1 MIVLPNAGPAPPA
14 VGVNENVAAERVF
27 PATRSL
33 VATIKFTD
41 VTMPPITPEATP
53 ATEARTSTLVCTVTS
68 PPAVAMPIL
77 SPERVTVTGTP
88 AENVVV
94 PDLVMTMEVA
104 PGTAAVSVAPL
115 TLVAAVGVTDVSK
128 KPFG

>member
-77 SPERVTVTGTP
+77 SPERVTVTATL
-88 AENVVV
+88 AESAV

>member
-1 MIVLPNAGPAPPA
+1 MIVLPNWGPAPPA

-68 PPAVAMPIL
+68 PPAVAIPIL
-77 SPERVTVTGTP
+77 SPERVTVTGTL
-88 AENVVV
+88 AENVVS
-94 PDLVMTMEVA
+94 DLVMTMEVA

>member
-1 MIVLPNAGPAPPA
+1 MIVLPNWGPAPPA

-53 ATEARTSTLVCTVTS
+53 ATEAMTSTLVCTVTS
-68 PPAVAMPIL
+68 PPAVAIPIL
-77 SPERVTVTGTP
+77 SPERVTVTGTL
-88 AENVVV
+88 AENAV

>member
-77 SPERVTVTGTP
+77 SPERVTVTGTL
-88 AENVVV
+88 AESAV

>member
-1 MIVLPNAGPAPPA
+1 MIVLPNWGPAPPA

-68 PPAVAMPIL
+68 PPAVAIPIL
-77 SPERVTVTGTP
+77 SPERVTVTGTL
-88 AENVVV
+88 AENVV

>member
-1 MIVLPNAGPAPPA
+1 MIVLPNWGPAPPA

-68 PPAVAMPIL
+68 PPAVAIPIL
-77 SPERVTVTGTP
+77 SPERVTVTGTL
-88 AENVVV
+88 AENAV